1 MSCQGLHT
9 TIIELARGHIT
20 DASLR
25 DEALL
30 HTTSCARCSMQLEDQ
45 RTLSA
50 GLKQVAAVTLD
61 EKASLNVEA
70 NLLVMFSEQRVAS
83 SALAHSSRKK
93 LSRWLYVGAGVAALI
108 AIVVLLSLTVFRAK
122 ERQDNVQA
130 PENHSAADPNSTE
143 KKHEAVVQP
152 LTSGKTPEKT
162 NPPKP
167 SLASNKPKG
176 GTRLVKADQSASEPE
191 IATDFFPLMNRE
203 LTQLESGQV
212 VRVELPRSALMSFG
226 LPMNM
231 DRANERIKA
240 DVVVGND
247 GLARAIRFVR

>member
-1 MSCQGLHT
+1 MSCQDLQT
-9 TIIELARGHIT
+9 IIIELARGQIS
-20 DASLR
+20 DVALR
-25 DEALL
+25 DQSLSHAA
-30 HTTSCARCSMQLEDQ
+30 SCARCSMQLEDQ

-61 EKASLNVEA
+61 EQASPAVEA
-70 NLLVMFSEQRVAS
+70 NLLTMFSEQRVAS
-83 SALAHSSRKK
+83 SALAHSSREK
-93 LSRWLYVGAGVAALI
+93 LSRWLYVGAGIAALI
-108 AIVVLLSLTVFRAK
+108 AIVVLLSLTAFRAK
-122 ERQDNVQA
+122 ETQHSVQTSEKHGGDLN
-130 PENHSAADPNSTE
+130 PTDEKAAG
-143 KKHEAVVQP
+143 QP
-152 LTSGKTPEKT
+152 LTFDKTSEKK
-162 NPPKP
+162 NSPKP
-167 SLASNKPKG
+167 SSARSKAKD
-176 GTRLVKADQSASEPE
+176 GTHLVRAEQTSSEPE
-191 IATDFFPLMNRE
+191 IATEFFPLMNRE